1 MTIRV
6 RAVVL
11 AAAAALLAAVAEVG
25 TARAELLVGAGVP
38 VTGQYAWNGEPTEG
52 GIRQAVVDL
61 NAAGGLLGEQLR
73 VVVAD
78 DYCDP
83 QQATAAARKLVADGV
98 RVVVGHQCSDAAIAA
113 APVYEAAGIVLLS
126 NFATNPEL
134 TERGLRLVFRVIG
147 RDDRQA
153 EIAAAYLVERFAGKR
168 VAILHDTR
176 RYGRG
181 LAEEAR
187 RHLRERG
194 VKEVLFAALEP
205 GVATYPDIVR
215 QMQELG
221 VEVIYYGGYQ
231 DEGGLLRRQSWEAG
245 LQVPMLTGDGITAND
260 YWLIAGP
267 EAAAATLSTSAP
279 DARERPEA
287 AALVTALQ
295 AVGQEPQPAAL
306 HAYAAVQVWAQAV
319 RAAGTTEGH
328 EVAEA
333 LRAGSFSTVI
343 GEIGFDE
350 KGDLVGP
357 AATFVW
363 YTWRD
368 GTHVSLEGE
377 PVTR

>member
-1 MTIRV
+1 MQIQ
-6 RAVVL
+6 AVIL
-11 AAAAALLAAVAEVG
+11 ATALMLAPFG
-25 TARAELLVGAGVP
+25 ARAEILVGAGLP
-38 VTGQYAWNGEPTEG
+38 VTGQYAWNGEATER
-52 GIRQAVVDL
+52 GIHQAVADL

-83 QQATAAARKLVADGV
+83 EQAVAAARKLVADGV
-98 RVVVGHQCSDAAIAA
+98 RVVVGHQCSSAAIAA
-113 APVYEAAGIVLLS
+113 SPVYEAAGIVLLS

-134 TERGLRLVFRVIG
+134 TESGLRLVFRVIG

-168 VAILHDTR
+168 IGILHDTR
-176 RYGRG
+176 RYGQG
-181 LAEEAR
+181 LAEETR
-187 RHLRERG
+187 RHLHERG
-194 VKEVLFAALEP
+194 VMEVMYAALEP
-205 GVATYPDIVR
+205 GAAPYPDIVR
-215 QMQELG
+215 QLQELG

-245 LQVPMLTGDGITAND
+245 LRVPMLTGDGITADD

-267 EAAAATLSTSAP
+267 EAAAATLSTNTP

-287 AALVTALQ
+287 AAIVTTFRA
-295 AVGQEPQPAAL
+295 AGQEPLPAAL
-306 HAYAAVQVWAQAV
+306 HAYAAIQAWAQAV

-328 EVAEA
+328 KVAGA
-333 LRAGSFSTVI
+333 LRAGTFATVI
-343 GEIGFDE
+343 GKIDFDE

-357 AATFVW
+357 AARFVW
-363 YTWRD
+363 YGWRD
-368 GTHVSLEGE
+368 GTHVPLEGE